1 MAEKLRTKDLL
12 NLGIFGTIYMVV
24 MAIAGVSGAA
34 APGLV
39 FGTMVVAA
47 FVNGT
52 VFMLYLTR
60 VDRFGMVVV
69 LGLIMSLIMLAVG
82 RAWTTVLTALVFG
95 LLAELILALTKYRNT
110 VANIFAYAVF
120 TLWFIGPLLPM
131 IWFTDDYFESVSQGN
146 GANYARE
153 MMDFFTV
160 PVIAAFGASVFVAGA
175 LGAWLG
181 SVLIK
186 RHFAKAGIVSG
197 TSTQEAGTTT
207 EDVVQQD
214 VLNALQNPT
223 PDEQH
228 NPTPDALQNPAPNA
242 LQNPAQGTQN

>member
-1 MAEKLRTKDLL
+1 MAEKLRSKDLL

-24 MAIAGVSGAA
+24 MAIFGIAGAA

-69 LGLIMSLIMLAVG
+69 LALIMALIMMAIG
-82 RAWTTVLTALVFG
+82 RSWTTVLTAIVFG

-110 VANIFAYAVF
+110 VANILAYAVF
-120 TLWFIGPLLPM
+120 TLWFIGPLLPI
-131 IWFTDDYFESVSQGN
+131 IWFTDDYFQSVAQGN
-146 GANYARE
+146 GANYAHE
-153 MMDFFTV
+153 MMNFFTV
-160 PVIAAFGASVFVAGA
+160 PVIAAFGAAIFVVGA

-186 RHFAKAGIVSG
+186 RHFAKAGMVAG
-197 TSTQEAGTTT
+197 AAPQETA
-207 EDVVQQD
+207 V
-214 VLNALQNPT
+214 
-223 PDEQH
+223 
-228 NPTPDALQNPAPNA
+228 DA
-242 LQNPAQGTQN
+242 